1 MKQIKKTAI
10 LCFAA
15 LILLLMPVYSAAESV
30 NAAYETKSIENYYI
44 ANGDKLD
51 GHILNEYLALVYSGF
66 TVSQSPYLQ
75 NREGADLL
83 SAEILLNAANGNAAD
98 ENKVSSLVSLQNDDG
113 SFGSLAD
120 TCNAM
125 IALKAAKAVFSS
137 ENAVKFVLSCQNE
150 NGFFGED
157 ASDVE
162 MIEASVLALTAL
174 EPYTGLTEVYNCVKK
189 AVEWLNSVQNEDG
202 SFADGSASTLAKVI
216 ASLSDIGEI
225 TNSGIWKKMPELLA
239 EYKNSDGS
247 YRKYISD
254 TEADPESTA
263 EVLCAFHSI
272 ASGASPLKKLM
283 HEGKLSSFE
292 FTDILPFLILYGV
305 ILLGSIAFWIFI
317 LTKKKN
323 NRTLD
328 EAKKAY
334 ELS

>member
-10 LCFAA
+10 LCLAA
-15 LILLLMPVYSAAESV
+15 AVFLLIPVYSAAESV
-30 NAAYETKSIENYYI
+30 NAAYETKAIENYYI

-66 TVSQSPYLQ
+66 TVSQSTYLQ
-75 NREGADLL
+75 NRDGANLL
-83 SAEILLNAANGNAAD
+83 SAEIIMNAANGNSAD
-98 ENKVSSLVSLQNDDG
+98 ENKVASLVAMQKEDG
-113 SFGSLAD
+113 SFGSFED
-120 TCNAM
+120 TCYAM

-137 ENAVKFVLSCQNE
+137 ENAVKFVLSCQNGD
-150 NGFFGED
+150 GFFGEEV
-157 ASDVE
+157 SDKE
-162 MIEASVLALTAL
+162 KIENSALAITAL

-216 ASLSDIGEI
+216 AALSDIGEI

-239 EYKNSDGS
+239 NYKNSDGS

-254 TEADPESTA
+254 TEADPETTA
-263 EVLCAFHSI
+263 EALCAFHSI
-272 ASGASPLKKLM
+272 ASGSSPMKKLM
-283 HEGKLSSFE
+283 NEGKLSSFE
-292 FTDILPFLILYGV
+292 ITDILPFLILYGV

-323 NRTLD
+323 ERTLE